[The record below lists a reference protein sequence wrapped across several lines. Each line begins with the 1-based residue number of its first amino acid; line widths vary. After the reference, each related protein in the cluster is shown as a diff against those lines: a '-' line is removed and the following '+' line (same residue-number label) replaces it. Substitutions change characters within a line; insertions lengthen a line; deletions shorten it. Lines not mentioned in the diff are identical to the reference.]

1 MPYVPCGL
9 KRSQGHWL
17 ALCTDAQLWF
27 DKIFSPLNCVI
38 YLWSRLFLK
47 VLHNGK
53 LLWHGVK
60 NCDISI
66 WQKICWSWIRSGEEL
81 WEWIFREIVQCGG
94 EIIGKTMR
102 SSPQVKIEKTL
113 AFQQVGLIVYIK
125 FTKEFSYF
133 ESLPLFLKIHNKTTC
148 IYHVRL
154 VHVPKYCIKGHE
166 QVLHGKCMLFNV
178 FNAH

>member
-1 MPYVPCGL
+1 MSKPKWFLKNLLNILPYVPCGL

-27 DKIFSPLNCVI
+27 DKIFSPLNCVKC
-38 YLWSRLFLK
+38 LWSRLFLK

-60 NCDISI
+60 NSI
-66 WQKICWSWIRSGEEL
+66 WQKNCWSWIKSGEEL

-113 AFQQVGLIVYIK
+113 AFQQVGLIVFI
-125 FTKEFSYF
+125 FDIHIMWNMFLCL
-133 ESLPLFLKIHNKTTC
+133 SLKHLQVE
-148 IYHVRL
+148 VRTN
-154 VHVPKYCIKGHE
+154 
-166 QVLHGKCMLFNV
+166 FD
-178 FNAH
+178 